1 MKIALN
7 FLAGLV
13 LTVILVVPLLFVT
26 NMVSETTL
34 KTTLLVG
41 TILWFIALLPHMRA
55 PRRGAG
61 LLIAAGLALSASP
74 VIAQTVPVELGE
86 IGYVNAT
93 NGDSMWD
100 AFYYERPD
108 FDGEARNH
116 FERIVG
122 EGLGNAAGDNLSAVW
137 SATVAARNDGIY
149 RFRLKGNAPASVDF
163 DGEQKMTLAD
173 GGSVTFKM
181 PLRSTVPMEIAVR
194 VPNIN
199 ATTQLALEWEFVS
212 EDPGLA
218 ESGTA
223 DATVL
228 GPVAGSRI
236 GTGGNLENA
245 RFRADVQD
253 DGTFTLVNK
262 SLSKKAEFSPEFIV
276 VARPADDDP
285 KYLARGTRYADDGPV
300 GATNYFV
307 SIWDKNPDYFDAAR
321 PRWQLRA
328 TEMTIEGN
336 QVSWTFQ
343 TTDAFELSA
352 ELELPADGSEPIFR
366 YSLTPRKDAFFS
378 VGFAGAPKILMNEA
392 DWIWQPLV
400 WTDQRFPNRSYLTPE
415 YQCTIPFVMAGIDGV
430 TVGVGADSS
439 EMPFRMP
446 LGEDSGF
453 GVVVRN
459 PDGFAQPQVFAPIL
473 GGAESKRAP
482 GEKFDFVLRLFV
494 GGEGWYAS
502 YRDLARDLYGFGDQR
517 ENALGS
523 LNETIENMT
532 EFFLHDDFSYWNK
545 QHKSWGYQND
555 MGPEGIRQ
563 QSAAYPFSLALVLDS
578 PEILHER
585 AIPTLEYMLTR
596 NRSGARSSDAD
607 LLGGPN
613 RYPLDYIATHRLLGE
628 RNAALR
634 KVAEETSPVVYQG
647 EPRAVINSRGQITED
662 RLTMLHALGVYR
674 LTKDQRWLE
683 MSKEAAD
690 RYIEAHIKNPSTN
703 FGDTQSSFWPE
714 LAPAY
719 DGFFELYEETGD
731 KRYLDAAHEGLG
743 KFSAYVYLTP
753 EIPDAPFLANPG
765 GEHLGVKIAEE
776 SVPAWRVS
784 PNGLTAEGAA
794 TAHSHRGIF
803 MAPYAGYML
812 RVAGKTDDNFLR
824 EIARSSTVGRYMN
837 YPTYAYRYG
846 LTTIFEKPDYPLR
859 SFEDIKK
866 ITSAHYNHPLP
877 MTAFLV
883 DYIVSDVADR
893 SDGKIE
899 SPSEYT
905 NTGAYFRTKV
915 YGAAAGR
922 FFEDANVFLWMPA
935 KLIETGSIQL
945 NYLSARGNNTL
956 YVALSNQSCE
966 PVETWIQVNPKLA
979 ELPGTRS
986 ARAWVG
992 DSASDPI
999 SVIAGKAQVSVPAK
1013 GLLSIAIPDV
1023 AIQTRVQE
1031 AMLDSTAPQLTG
1043 AKSETFRTNL
1053 GDLRVT
1059 PITYGKGLTMVHVL
1073 VVADVNDIGPV
1084 TLRHSTGGTAVT
1096 RTTAG
1101 YPYEFTIPVPD
1112 SSEEFEFSV
1121 DTTRADGME
1130 LSSGSRSV
1138 RLR

>member
-55 PRRGAG
+55 PRRGVG
-61 LLIAAGLALSASP
+61 LLIAAGLALSTSP
-74 VIAQTVPVELGE
+74 VIAQTVPVESGE

-173 GGSVTFKM
+173 GGSVTFEM

-199 ATTQLALEWEFVS
+199 ATTQLALEWESVS
-212 EDPGLA
+212 EDTGLA

-262 SLSKKAEFSPEFIV
+262 SLSKQAEFSPEFIV

-300 GATNYFV
+300 GAINYFV

-352 ELELPADGSEPIFR
+352 KLELPVDGSEPILR
-366 YSLTPRKDAFFS
+366 YSLTPRQEAFFS
-378 VGFAGAPKILMNEA
+378 VGYSGAPKIIMEEA

-400 WTDQRFPNRSYLTPE
+400 WTDRRFPNRSYLTPE
-415 YQCTIPFVMAGIDGV
+415 YQCTIPFVMAGIGGV

-459 PDGFAQPQVFAPIL
+459 ADGYAQPQVFAPIL

-482 GEKFDFVLRLFV
+482 GEEFDFMLRLFV

-502 YRDLARDLYGFGDQR
+502 YRDLARDLYKFGDQR

-532 EFFLHDDFSYWNK
+532 EFFLHEDFSYWDK
-545 QHKSWGYQND
+545 RHKSWGYQND
-555 MGPEGIRQ
+555 LGPEGIRQ

-578 PEILHER
+578 PEVLHER

-596 NRSGARSSDAD
+596 NRSQAKSSDAD

-613 RYPLDYIATHRLLGE
+613 KIPLDYIPTHRLLGE
-628 RNAALR
+628 RNGALR
-634 KVAEETSPVVYQG
+634 RVAEETSPVVRDG
-647 EPRAVINSRGQITED
+647 EPRAIKNVRGQITGD

-674 LTKDQRWLE
+674 LTKDDRWLE
-683 MSKEAAD
+683 LSKESAD
-690 RYIEAHIKNPSTN
+690 RYIEAHIQNPATS
-703 FGDTQSSFWPE
+703 FGDAQSSFWPE

-731 KRYLDAAHEGLG
+731 EKYLDAASAALA

-753 EIPDAPFLANPG
+753 EIPDGSFLANPG
-765 GEHLGVKIAEE
+765 GQHRGVEIAEE

-784 PNGLTAEGAA
+784 PNGLTPEGAA

-812 RVAGKTDDNFLR
+812 RVAEKTDDDFFR

-837 YPTYAYRYG
+837 YPTYAYRRG
-846 LTTIFEKPDYPLR
+846 LSTVFEKPDYPMR

-883 DYIVSDVADR
+883 DYLVSDVADR
-893 SDGKIE
+893 SNGKVDF
-899 SPSEYT
+899 PSEYT

-915 YGAAAGR
+915 YGGQAGR
-922 FFEDANVFLWMPA
+922 FFDDEDAILWMPA
-935 KLIETGSIQL
+935 KLVRTGSVQL
-945 NYLSARGNNTL
+945 NYVAARGENTL
-956 YVALSNQSCE
+956 YIALSNQSDRE
-966 PVETWIQVNPKLA
+966 IDTWVQVNEKLA
-979 ELPGTRS
+979 EMPGDRS
-986 ARAWVG
+986 ARAWIG
-992 DSASDPI
+992 DAAIDPI
-999 SVIAGKAQVSVPAK
+999 PVVDGRAEVRVPAK
-1013 GLLSIAIPDV
+1013 GLISLAIPDV
-1023 AIQTRVQE
+1023 EVNPRIQR
-1031 AMLDSTAPQLTG
+1031 AMLDPSGPRLANTR
-1043 AKSETFRTNL
+1043 SETFDSQL
-1053 GDLRVT
+1053 GKIRVT
-1059 PITYGKGLTMVHVL
+1059 PLTYGKGLTTVHVL
-1073 VVADVNDIGPV
+1073 VVAGPEDLGDVV
-1084 TLRHSTGGTAVT
+1084 LRYPLDGEE
-1096 RTTAG
+1096 RTMTSSD
-1101 YPYEFTIPVPD
+1101 YPHEFTVPVPD
-1112 SSEEFEFSV
+1112 SLNEFEFAV
-1121 DTTRADGME
+1121 GGTRADGME
-1130 LSSGSRSV
+1130 VNSGPQKV
-1138 RLR
+1138 GLR